1 MSAVVTGPFY
11 VIDVFC
17 SNNTVRV
24 HFFHDVL
31 GVNFQF
37 NGVSKQKGNR
47 FTIAF

>member
-24 HFFHDVL
+24 HFFQVEKREREDEEKKRAKKL
-31 GVNFQF
+31 A
-37 NGVSKQKGNR
+37 KKC
-47 FTIAF
+47 

>member
-24 HFFHDVL
+24 HFFQMFLAVSI
-31 GVNFQF
+31 F
-37 NGVSKQKGNR
+37 NL
-47 FTIAF
+47 TA

>member
-24 HFFHDVL
+24 HFFQALPTMFLAVSI
-31 GVNFQF
+31 F
-37 NGVSKQKGNR
+37 NL
-47 FTIAF
+47 TA

>member
-24 HFFHDVL
+24 HFFQALNEVVFVR
-31 GVNFQF
+31 GA
-37 NGVSKQKGNR
+37 R
-47 FTIAF
+47 

>member
-24 HFFHDVL
+24 HFFQGVL
-31 GVNFQF
+31 GAVSIF
-37 NGVSKQKGNR
+37 NL
-47 FTIAF
+47 TA

>member
-24 HFFHDVL
+24 HFFQALLMFLAVSI
-31 GVNFQF
+31 F
-37 NGVSKQKGNR
+37 NL
-47 FTIAF
+47 TA